1 MTTLP
6 DERAAETIAGRLLAN
21 RSAACVSIGS
31 PVRSLYHWQCKTETA
46 TEIPVLIKTT
56 SESYASVESTLRSLH
71 PYELPEIIAV
81 PVAAGFGA
89 YLDWI
94 ASSCKRS
101 EDATRA

>member
-6 DERAAETIAGRLLAN
+6 DAEAAETIAGRLIAE

-31 PVRSLYHWQCKTETA
+31 PVRSLYHWQGKTETA
-46 TEIPVLIKTT
+46 TEIPLYIKTT
-56 SESYASVESTLRSLH
+56 AESYSSVESTLRSLH
-71 PYELPEIIAV
+71 PYALPEIIAV
-81 PVAAGFGA
+81 PVTAGLGA

-94 ASSCKRS
+94 ASSCNRS